1 MPTGAITGYMDVAQI
16 TLYAFWLFFAG
27 LIYYLRREDKR
38 EGYPLQSDRSGRV
51 TVQGFP
57 PVPAPK
63 TFRLPH
69 GGTVTAPRV
78 EPPSEAGI
86 AAPSA
91 AWPGAPL
98 VPVADPMVHGVGPA
112 AYAQRADTPD
122 LTLEGEHRIVPL
134 RVDAHHHVAAEDL
147 DPRGMPVIGLDN
159 VAAGTVSD
167 VWIDRS
173 EMVIRYLEVTVPMP
187 DAPARQVLLPMT
199 LARVG
204 RRGVKAASVLARHF
218 ATAPGLA
225 TPDAVTLREEDRI
238 CAYFA
243 SGHLYA
249 RPSRTEPLL

>member
-1 MPTGAITGYMDVAQI
+1 MPTGAITGYMDVAQL

-38 EGYPLQSDRSGRV
+38 EGYPLQSERSDRV
-51 TVQGFP
+51 LVQGFP
-57 PVPAPK
+57 PIPSPK

-78 EPPSEAGI
+78 E
-86 AAPSA
+86 APSGAGA
-91 AWPGAPL
+91 ATPSAPWPGAPL
-98 VPVADPMVHGVGPA
+98 IPVADPMVHGVGPA
-112 AYAQRADTPD
+112 AYAQRAEMPD

-134 RVDAHHHVAAEDL
+134 RVDGHHHVAEEDL
-147 DPRGMPVIGLDN
+147 DPRGMPVFGTDRL
-159 VAAGTVSD
+159 VAGTVSD

-173 EMVIRYLEVTVPMP
+173 EMVIRYLEVTVPMEG
-187 DAPARQVLLPMT
+187 APARQVLLPMT
-199 LARVG
+199 LAKVG
-204 RRGVKAASVLARHF
+204 RRGVTAASVLARHF

-225 TPDAVTLREEDRI
+225 SPDAVTLREEDRI

-249 RPSRTEPLL
+249 TPARSEPLL